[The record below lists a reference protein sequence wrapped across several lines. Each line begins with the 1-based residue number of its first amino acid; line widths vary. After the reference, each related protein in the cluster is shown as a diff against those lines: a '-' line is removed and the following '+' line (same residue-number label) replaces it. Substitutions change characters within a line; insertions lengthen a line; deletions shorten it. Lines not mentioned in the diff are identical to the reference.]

1 MAKRIAMANL
11 NARSIDII
19 NTIRENASPAYQAN
33 VPAISDNSDIPKVGE
48 ALYGYPVHA
57 NEFLNALLNQIA
69 MVRIKSALFN
79 NAYAELKKGYLE
91 FGETVEEVF
100 VAITKA
106 REFSAE
112 KAEAREFKRTLPDV
126 KSAFHL
132 MNWRVQYPITVQQE
146 DLRRAFTSADGVT
159 DLIAQIIGA
168 VMTAAEY
175 DEYLLFKYLII
186 KGIAKGK
193 LYPVSVNVTADIKNA
208 AKSFRGTSNQL
219 EFMNTKYNE
228 TGVHTVTSKGDQYIF
243 MDAQFN
249 ADYDVDVLASAF
261 NMDKATFSGHLKLID
276 DFTTFD
282 NDRFDEIR
290 ANSDMI
296 EEVTADELALMADVV
311 AVLVDKEWFQVY
323 DNLTMMTEKQVASGV
338 YWNYFYNVWK
348 TVDTSPFSNAVV
360 FINSASDVI
369 SVPEELKFVV
379 ASKVETEG
387 GAVILTLE
395 ADESTISELYR
406 SKYKFIENGSCVTNG
421 VAVQPYG
428 AFIWSDPTKTPDLTL
443 DLFGTTYFNDAFDV
457 SGAIVGNKV
466 TFFKL

>member
-1 MAKRIAMANL
+1 MAKRIAVSNL

-19 NTIRENASPAYQAN
+19 NTIRENASAQYQQN
-33 VPAISDNSDIPKVGE
+33 VPAINDDLDIPKVGE
-48 ALYGYPVHA
+48 ALYGYPSMA
-57 NEFLNALLNQIA
+57 NEFLTALINQIA
-69 MVRIKSALFN
+69 LVRIKSALFN

-126 KSAFHL
+126 KSAFHF
-132 MNWRVQYPITVQQE
+132 MNWRVQYPITIQQE
-146 DLRRAFTSADGVT
+146 DLRRAFQSADGVT

-186 KGIAKGK
+186 KGIANGK
-193 LYPVSVNVTADIKNA
+193 LYPVAVDVSTDIKNA
-208 AKSFRGTSNQL
+208 AKGFRGTSNQL
-219 EFMNTKYNE
+219 TFMNTKYNE
-228 TGVHTVTSKGDQYIF
+228 TGVHTTTSKDDQYIF

-282 NDRFDEIR
+282 NERFDEIR

-296 EEVTADELALMADVV
+296 EEVTAAELALMADVV

-323 DNLTMMTEKQVASGV
+323 DNLTLMTDKQVSSGV

-360 FINSASDVI
+360 FVNAASSPISTPATMNFTVVSKVASD
-369 SVPEELKFVV
+369 
-379 ASKVETEG
+379 G
-387 GAVILTLE
+387 RVILTLTP
-395 ADESTISELYR
+395 DESDVTGLYR
-406 SKYKFIENGSCVTNG
+406 NKYQFVQNQGCTTDG
-421 VAVQPYG
+421 VAVHPYG
-428 AFIWSDPTKTPDLTL
+428 ALVYSDPTKTPDIEFTL
-443 DLFGTTYFNDAFDV
+443 YGDTYQNAALDV
-457 SGAIVGNKV
+457 STVDAGDTV
-466 TFFKL
+466 TFTKQ

>member
-19 NTIRENASPAYQAN
+19 NTIRANASPQYQQN
-33 VPAISDNSDIPKVGE
+33 VPAISDTSDIPKVGE

-112 KAEAREFKRTLPDV
+112 KAEAREFKRSLPDV

-193 LYPVSVNVTADIKNA
+193 LYPVGVNVSSDIKNA
-208 AKSFRGTSNQL
+208 AKAFRGTSNQL

-228 TGVHTVTSKGDQYIF
+228 TGVHTVTSKNDQYIF
-243 MDAQFN
+243 MSADFN
-249 ADYDVDVLASAF
+249 ASYDVDVLASAF

-296 EEVTADELALMADVV
+296 EEVSAAELALMSDVV

-360 FINSASDVI
+360 FIDSASTVI
-369 SVPEELKFVV
+369 STPATMDFTVV
-379 ASKVETEG
+379 SKVVTDG
-387 GAVILTLE
+387 GAIILTFE
-395 ADESTISELYR
+395 PDETTVSELYR
-406 SKYKFIENGSCVTNG
+406 SKYAFVETNDCITAG

-428 AFIWSDPTKTPDLTL
+428 ALIYSDATQTPDITYTL
-443 DLFGTTYFNDAFDV
+443 YESVYVATALDATATDV
-457 SGAIVGNKV
+457 GDTV
-466 TFFKL
+466 TFTKQ

>member
-1 MAKRIAMANL
+1 MARRIAMANL

-19 NTIRENASPAYQAN
+19 NTIRENASLAYQQN
-33 VPAISDNSDIPKVGE
+33 VPQINDDIDIPKVGE
-48 ALYGYPVHA
+48 ALYGYPAHA
-57 NEFLNALLNQIA
+57 NEFLNALINQIA
-69 MVRIKSALFN
+69 LIRIKSALFN
-79 NAYAELKKGYLE
+79 NAYADLKKGYLE

-100 VAITKA
+100 VSIAKA

-159 DLIAQIIGA
+159 DLIAQIIGS

-193 LYPVSVNVTADIKNA
+193 LYPVAVDVTTDIKNA
-208 AKSFRGTSNQL
+208 AKGFRGTSNAL
-219 EFMNTKYNE
+219 TFMATKYNE
-228 TGVHTVTSKGDQYIF
+228 TGVHTTTPKGDQYIF

-282 NDRFDEIR
+282 NERFDVIR
-290 ANSDMI
+290 AESDMI
-296 EEVTADELALMADVV
+296 EEVTAAELALMADVV
-311 AVLVDKEWFQVY
+311 AVLVDQEWFQVY
-323 DNLTMMTEKQVASGV
+323 DNLTIMTDKQVASGV

-360 FINSASDVI
+360 FVNSASSPI
-369 SVPEELKFVV
+369 STPATLDFTVV
-379 ASKVETEG
+379 SKVESDG
-387 GAVILTLE
+387 HAILTFTP
-395 ADESTISELYR
+395 DETTVSEMYR
-406 SKYKFIENGSCVTNG
+406 SKYQFVQNQDCTTNG

-428 AFIWSDPTKTPDLTL
+428 ALIYSDPTKTPDIELTL
-443 DLFGTTYFNDAFDV
+443 FGDSYVSAALDV
-457 SGAIVGNKV
+457 SVTDVGDTV
-466 TFFKL
+466 TFTKQ

>member
-1 MAKRIAMANL
+1 MARRIAMANL

-19 NTIRENASPAYQAN
+19 NTIREKASLAYQQN
-33 VPAISDNSDIPKVGE
+33 VPEINDDIDIPKVGE
-48 ALYGYPVHA
+48 ALYGYPAHA
-57 NEFLNALLNQIA
+57 NEFLNALINQIA
-69 MVRIKSALFN
+69 LIRIKSALFN
-79 NAYAELKKGYLE
+79 NAYADLKKGYLE

-100 VAITKA
+100 VSIAKA

-159 DLIAQIIGA
+159 DLIAQIIGS

-193 LYPVSVNVTADIKNA
+193 LYPVAVDVTTDIKNA
-208 AKSFRGTSNQL
+208 AKGFRGTSNAL
-219 EFMNTKYNE
+219 TFMATKYNE
-228 TGVHTVTSKGDQYIF
+228 SGVHTTTPKGDQYIF

-282 NDRFDEIR
+282 NERFDVIR
-290 ANSDMI
+290 AESDMI
-296 EEVTADELALMADVV
+296 EEVTAAELALMADVV
-311 AVLVDKEWFQVY
+311 AVLVDQEWFQVY
-323 DNLTMMTEKQVASGV
+323 DNLTLMTDKQVASGV

-360 FINSASDVI
+360 FVNSASSPI
-369 SVPEELKFVV
+369 STPATLDFTVV
-379 ASKVETEG
+379 SKVESDG
-387 GAVILTLE
+387 HAILTFTP
-395 ADESTISELYR
+395 DETTVAEMYR
-406 SKYKFIENGSCVTNG
+406 SKYQFVQNQDCTTDG

-428 AFIWSDPTKTPDLTL
+428 ALIYSDPTKTPDIELTL
-443 DLFGTTYFNDAFDV
+443 FGDTYVSAALDV
-457 SGAIVGNKV
+457 SATDVGDTV
-466 TFFKL
+466 TFTKQ

>member
-1 MAKRIAMANL
+1 MARRIAMANL

-19 NTIRENASPAYQAN
+19 NTIRENASLAYQQN
-33 VPAISDNSDIPKVGE
+33 VPQINDDIDIPKVGE
-48 ALYGYPVHA
+48 ALYGYPAHA
-57 NEFLNALLNQIA
+57 NEFLNALINQIA
-69 MVRIKSALFN
+69 LIRIKSALFN
-79 NAYAELKKGYLE
+79 NAYADLKKGYLE

-100 VAITKA
+100 VSIAKA

-159 DLIAQIIGA
+159 DLIAQIIGS

-186 KGIAKGK
+186 KGVAKGK
-193 LYPVSVNVTADIKNA
+193 LYPVAVDVTTDIKNA
-208 AKSFRGTSNQL
+208 AKGFRGTSNAL
-219 EFMNTKYNE
+219 TFMATKYNE
-228 TGVHTVTSKGDQYIF
+228 TGVHTTTPKSDQYIF

-282 NDRFDEIR
+282 NERFDVIR

-296 EEVTADELALMADVV
+296 EEVTAAELALMADVV
-311 AVLVDKEWFQVY
+311 AVLVDQEWFQVY
-323 DNLTMMTEKQVASGV
+323 DNLTLMTDKQVASGV

-360 FINSASDVI
+360 FVNSASSPI
-369 SVPEELKFVV
+369 STPATLDFTVV
-379 ASKVETEG
+379 SKVESDG
-387 GAVILTLE
+387 HAILTFTP
-395 ADESTISELYR
+395 DETTVAEMYR
-406 SKYKFIENGSCVTNG
+406 SKYQFVQNQDCTTDG

-428 AFIWSDPTKTPDLTL
+428 ALIYSDPTKTPDIELTL
-443 DLFGTTYFNDAFDV
+443 FGDSYVSAALDV
-457 SGAIVGNKV
+457 STTDVGDTV
-466 TFFKL
+466 TFTKQ

>member
-1 MAKRIAMANL
+1 MARRIAMANL

-19 NTIRENASPAYQAN
+19 NTIRENASLAYQQN
-33 VPAISDNSDIPKVGE
+33 VPQINDDIDIPKVGE
-48 ALYGYPVHA
+48 ALYGYPAHA
-57 NEFLNALLNQIA
+57 NEFLNALINQIA
-69 MVRIKSALFN
+69 LIRIKSALFN
-79 NAYAELKKGYLE
+79 NAYADLKKGYLE

-100 VAITKA
+100 VSIAKA

-159 DLIAQIIGA
+159 DLIAQIIGS

-186 KGIAKGK
+186 KGVAKGK
-193 LYPVSVNVTADIKNA
+193 LYPVAVDVSTDIKNA
-208 AKSFRGTSNQL
+208 AKGFRGTSNAL
-219 EFMNTKYNE
+219 TFMATKYNE
-228 TGVHTVTSKGDQYIF
+228 TGVHTTTPKNDQYIF

-282 NDRFDEIR
+282 NERFDVIR
-290 ANSDMI
+290 AESDMI
-296 EEVTADELALMADVV
+296 EEVTAAELALMKDVV
-311 AVLVDKEWFQVY
+311 AVLVDQEWFQVY
-323 DNLTMMTEKQVASGV
+323 DNLTLMTDKQVASGV

-360 FINSASDVI
+360 FVNSASSPI
-369 SVPEELKFVV
+369 STPATLAFTVV
-379 ASKVETEG
+379 SKVESDG
-387 GAVILTLE
+387 HAILTFTP
-395 ADESTISELYR
+395 DETTVAEMYR
-406 SKYKFIENGSCVTNG
+406 SKYQFVQNQDCTTDG

-428 AFIWSDPTKTPDLTL
+428 ALIYSDPTKTPDIELTL
-443 DLFGTTYFNDAFDV
+443 FGDTYVSAALNVSTTDV
-457 SGAIVGNKV
+457 GDTV
-466 TFFKL
+466 TFTKQ

>member
-1 MAKRIAMANL
+1 MARRIAMANL

-19 NTIRENASPAYQAN
+19 NTIREKASLAYQQN
-33 VPAISDNSDIPKVGE
+33 VPEINDDIDIPKVGE
-48 ALYGYPVHA
+48 ALYGYPAHA
-57 NEFLNALLNQIA
+57 NEFLNALINQIA
-69 MVRIKSALFN
+69 LIRIKSALFN
-79 NAYAELKKGYLE
+79 NAYADLKKGYLE

-100 VAITKA
+100 VSIAKA

-159 DLIAQIIGA
+159 DLIAQIIGS

-193 LYPVSVNVTADIKNA
+193 LYPVAVDVTTDIKNA
-208 AKSFRGTSNQL
+208 AKGFRGTSNAL
-219 EFMNTKYNE
+219 TFMATKYNE
-228 TGVHTVTSKGDQYIF
+228 TGVHTTTPKGDQYIF

-282 NDRFDEIR
+282 NERFDVIR
-290 ANSDMI
+290 AESDMI
-296 EEVTADELALMADVV
+296 EEVTAAELALMADVV
-311 AVLVDKEWFQVY
+311 AVLVDQEWFQVY
-323 DNLTMMTEKQVASGV
+323 DNLTIMTDKQVASGV

-360 FINSASDVI
+360 FVNSASSPI
-369 SVPEELKFVV
+369 STPATLDFTVV
-379 ASKVETEG
+379 SKVESDG
-387 GAVILTLE
+387 HAILTFTP
-395 ADESTISELYR
+395 DETTVSEMYR
-406 SKYKFIENGSCVTNG
+406 SKYQFVQNQDCTTDG

-428 AFIWSDPTKTPDLTL
+428 ALIYSDPTKTPDIELTL
-443 DLFGTTYFNDAFDV
+443 FGDSYVSAALDV
-457 SGAIVGNKV
+457 SVTDVGDTV
-466 TFFKL
+466 TFTKQ

>member
-1 MAKRIAMANL
+1 MARRIAMANL

-19 NTIRENASPAYQAN
+19 NTIRENASLAYQQN
-33 VPAISDNSDIPKVGE
+33 VPQINDDIDIPKVGE
-48 ALYGYPVHA
+48 ALYGYPAHA
-57 NEFLNALLNQIA
+57 NEFLNALINQIA
-69 MVRIKSALFN
+69 LIRIKSALFN
-79 NAYAELKKGYLE
+79 NAYADLKKGYLE

-100 VAITKA
+100 VSIAKA

-159 DLIAQIIGA
+159 DLIAQIIGS

-186 KGIAKGK
+186 KGVAKGK
-193 LYPVSVNVTADIKNA
+193 LYPVAVDVSTDIKNA
-208 AKSFRGTSNQL
+208 AKGFRGTSNAL
-219 EFMNTKYNE
+219 TFMATKYNE
-228 TGVHTVTSKGDQYIF
+228 SGVHTTTPKGDQYIF

-282 NDRFDEIR
+282 NERFDVIR
-290 ANSDMI
+290 AESDMI
-296 EEVTADELALMADVV
+296 EEVTAAELALMNDVV
-311 AVLVDKEWFQVY
+311 AVLVDQEWFQVY
-323 DNLTMMTEKQVASGV
+323 DNLTLMTDKQVASGV

-360 FINSASDVI
+360 FVNSASSPI
-369 SVPEELKFVV
+369 STPATLDFTVV
-379 ASKVETEG
+379 SKVESDG
-387 GAVILTLE
+387 HAILTFTP
-395 ADESTISELYR
+395 DETTVAEMYR
-406 SKYKFIENGSCVTNG
+406 SKYQFVQNQDCTTDG

-428 AFIWSDPTKTPDLTL
+428 ALIYSDPTKTPDIELTL
-443 DLFGTTYFNDAFDV
+443 FGDTYVSAALDV
-457 SGAIVGNKV
+457 STTDVGDTV
-466 TFFKL
+466 TFTKQ

>member
-1 MAKRIAMANL
+1 MARRIAMANL

-19 NTIRENASPAYQAN
+19 NTIRENASLAYQQN
-33 VPAISDNSDIPKVGE
+33 VPQINDDIDIPKVGE
-48 ALYGYPVHA
+48 ALYGYPAHA
-57 NEFLNALLNQIA
+57 NEFLNALINQIA
-69 MVRIKSALFN
+69 LIRIKSALFN
-79 NAYAELKKGYLE
+79 NAYADLKKGYLE

-100 VAITKA
+100 VSIAKA

-159 DLIAQIIGA
+159 DLIAQIIGS

-186 KGIAKGK
+186 KGVAKGK
-193 LYPVSVNVTADIKNA
+193 LYPIAVDVSTDIKNA
-208 AKSFRGTSNQL
+208 AKGFRGTSNAL
-219 EFMNTKYNE
+219 TFMATKYNE
-228 TGVHTVTSKGDQYIF
+228 TGVHTTTPKGDQYIF

-282 NDRFDEIR
+282 NERFDEIR

-296 EEVTADELALMADVV
+296 EEVTAAELALMSDVV
-311 AVLVDKEWFQVY
+311 AVLVDQEWFQVY
-323 DNLTMMTEKQVASGV
+323 DNLTLMTDKQVASGV
-338 YWNYFYNVWK
+338 YWNFFYNVWK

-360 FINSASDVI
+360 FVNSASSPI
-369 SVPEELKFVV
+369 STPATLAFTVV
-379 ASKVETEG
+379 SKIASDG
-387 GAVILTLE
+387 HAILTFTP
-395 ADESTISELYR
+395 DETSIGEMYR
-406 SKYKFIENGSCVTNG
+406 SKYQFVQNQDCTTDG

-428 AFIWSDPTKTPDLTL
+428 ALIYSDPTKTPDIELTL
-443 DLFGTTYFNDAFDV
+443 FGDTYVSAALDV
-457 SGAIVGNKV
+457 STTDVGDTV
-466 TFFKL
+466 TFTKQ

>member
-1 MAKRIAMANL
+1 MARRIAMANL

-19 NTIRENASPAYQAN
+19 NTIRENASLAYQQN
-33 VPAISDNSDIPKVGE
+33 VPQINDDIDIPKVGE
-48 ALYGYPVHA
+48 ALYGYPAHA
-57 NEFLNALLNQIA
+57 NEFLNALINQIA
-69 MVRIKSALFN
+69 LIRIKSALFN
-79 NAYAELKKGYLE
+79 NAYADLKKGYLE

-100 VAITKA
+100 VSIAKA

-159 DLIAQIIGA
+159 DLIAQIIGS

-186 KGIAKGK
+186 KGVAKGK
-193 LYPVSVNVTADIKNA
+193 LYPVAVDVSTDIKNA
-208 AKSFRGTSNQL
+208 AKGFRGTSNAL
-219 EFMNTKYNE
+219 TFMATKYNE
-228 TGVHTVTSKGDQYIF
+228 TGVHTTTPKNDQYIF

-282 NDRFDEIR
+282 NERFDVIR
-290 ANSDMI
+290 AESDMI
-296 EEVTADELALMADVV
+296 EEVTAAELALMKDVV
-311 AVLVDKEWFQVY
+311 AVLVDQEWFQVY
-323 DNLTMMTEKQVASGV
+323 DNLTLMTDKQVASGV

-360 FINSASDVI
+360 FVNSASSPI
-369 SVPEELKFVV
+369 STPATLAFTVV
-379 ASKVETEG
+379 SKVESDG
-387 GAVILTLE
+387 HAILTFTP
-395 ADESTISELYR
+395 DETSVSEMYR
-406 SKYKFIENGSCVTNG
+406 SKYQFVQNQDCTTDG

-428 AFIWSDPTKTPDLTL
+428 ALIYSDPTKTPDIELTL
-443 DLFGTTYFNDAFDV
+443 FGDTYVSAALDV
-457 SGAIVGNKV
+457 STTDVGDTV
-466 TFFKL
+466 TFTKQ

>member
-1 MAKRIAMANL
+1 MARRIAMANL

-19 NTIRENASPAYQAN
+19 NTIRENASLAYQQN
-33 VPAISDNSDIPKVGE
+33 VPQINDDIDIPKVGE
-48 ALYGYPVHA
+48 ALYGYPAHA
-57 NEFLNALLNQIA
+57 NEFLNALINQIA
-69 MVRIKSALFN
+69 LIRIKSALFN
-79 NAYAELKKGYLE
+79 NAYADLKKGYLE

-100 VAITKA
+100 VSIAKA

-159 DLIAQIIGA
+159 DLIAQIIGS

-186 KGIAKGK
+186 KGVAKGK
-193 LYPVSVNVTADIKNA
+193 LYPVAVDVSTDIKNA
-208 AKSFRGTSNQL
+208 AKGFRGTSNAL
-219 EFMNTKYNE
+219 TFMATKYNE
-228 TGVHTVTSKGDQYIF
+228 SGVHTTTPKGDQYIF

-282 NDRFDEIR
+282 NERFDVIR
-290 ANSDMI
+290 AESDMI
-296 EEVTADELALMADVV
+296 EEVTAAELALMNDVV
-311 AVLVDKEWFQVY
+311 AVLVDQEWFQVY
-323 DNLTMMTEKQVASGV
+323 DNLTLMTDKQVASGV

-360 FINSASDVI
+360 FVNSASSPI
-369 SVPEELKFVV
+369 STPATLAFTVV
-379 ASKVETEG
+379 SKVESDG
-387 GAVILTLE
+387 HAILTFTP
-395 ADESTISELYR
+395 DETSVAEMYR
-406 SKYKFIENGSCVTNG
+406 SKYQFVQNQDCTTDG

-428 AFIWSDPTKTPDLTL
+428 ALIYSDPTKTPDIELTL
-443 DLFGTTYFNDAFDV
+443 FGDSYVSAALDV
-457 SGAIVGNKV
+457 STTDVGDTV
-466 TFFKL
+466 TFTKQ

>member
-1 MAKRIAMANL
+1 MARRIAMANL

-19 NTIRENASPAYQAN
+19 NTIRENASLAYQQN
-33 VPAISDNSDIPKVGE
+33 VPQINDDIDIPKVGE
-48 ALYGYPVHA
+48 ALYGYPAHA
-57 NEFLNALLNQIA
+57 NEFLNALINQIA
-69 MVRIKSALFN
+69 LIRIKSALFN
-79 NAYAELKKGYLE
+79 NAYADLKKGYLE

-100 VAITKA
+100 VSIAKA

-159 DLIAQIIGA
+159 DLIAQIIGS

-193 LYPVSVNVTADIKNA
+193 LYPVAVDVTTDIKNA
-208 AKSFRGTSNQL
+208 AKGFRGTSNAL
-219 EFMNTKYNE
+219 TFMETKYNE
-228 TGVHTVTSKGDQYIF
+228 TGVHTTTPKGDQYIF

-282 NDRFDEIR
+282 NERFDVIR
-290 ANSDMI
+290 AESDMI
-296 EEVTADELALMADVV
+296 EEVTAAELALMADVV
-311 AVLVDKEWFQVY
+311 AVLVDQEWFQVY
-323 DNLTMMTEKQVASGV
+323 DNLTLMTDKQVASGV

-360 FINSASDVI
+360 FVNSASSPI
-369 SVPEELKFVV
+369 STPATLDFTVV
-379 ASKVETEG
+379 SKVESDG
-387 GAVILTLE
+387 HAILTFTP
-395 ADESTISELYR
+395 DETTVSEMYR
-406 SKYKFIENGSCVTNG
+406 SKYQFVQNQDCTTNG

-428 AFIWSDPTKTPDLTL
+428 ALIYSDPTKTPDIELTL
-443 DLFGTTYFNDAFDV
+443 FGDSYVSAALDV
-457 SGAIVGNKV
+457 SVTDVGDTV
-466 TFFKL
+466 TFTKQ

>member
-1 MAKRIAMANL
+1 MAKRIAMSNL

-19 NTIRENASPAYQAN
+19 NTIRANASAQYQSS
-33 VPAISDNSDIPKVGE
+33 VPAINDDLDIPKVGE
-48 ALYGYPVHA
+48 ALYGYPAAA
-57 NEFLNALLNQIA
+57 NEFLTALMNQIA
-69 MVRIKSALFN
+69 QVRIKSALFN

-100 VAITKA
+100 VSIAKA

-112 KAEAREFKRTLPDV
+112 KAESREFKRTIPDV

-159 DLIAQIIGA
+159 DLIAQIISS

-175 DEYLLFKYLII
+175 DEFLLFKYLII
-186 KGIAKGK
+186 KGIANGK
-193 LYPVSVNVTADIKNA
+193 LYPVAVNVTSDIKNA
-208 AKSFRGTSNQL
+208 AKSFRGTSNAL
-219 EFMNTKYNE
+219 TFMATKYNE
-228 TGVHTVTSKGDQYIF
+228 SGVHTTSSKNDQYIF

-261 NMDKATFSGHLKLID
+261 NMDKATFTGHLKLID
-276 DFTTFD
+276 TFTEFD
-282 NDRFDEIR
+282 NERFDVIR

-296 EEVTADELALMADVV
+296 EEVTAGELALMADVV

-323 DNLTMMTEKQVASGV
+323 DNLTMMTETPVGSGI

-360 FINSASDVI
+360 FINSGSSPI
-369 SVPEELKFVV
+369 SLPATMDFTVV
-379 ASKVETEG
+379 SKVVSDGRVIVTLTPDETD
-387 GAVILTLE
+387 V
-395 ADESTISELYR
+395 SELYR
-406 SKYKFIENGSCVTNG
+406 SKYQFIENADCTADG
-421 VAVQPYG
+421 VAVHPYG
-428 AFIWSDPTKTPDLTL
+428 ALVYSDPTKKPDIEYTL
-443 DLFGTTYFNDAFDV
+443 YGATYQNAALDV
-457 SGAIVGNKV
+457 SAIDAGDTV
-466 TFFKL
+466 TFTKQ

>member
-1 MAKRIAMANL
+1 MARRIAMANL

-19 NTIRENASPAYQAN
+19 NTIRENASLAYQQN
-33 VPAISDNSDIPKVGE
+33 VPQINDDIDIPKVGE
-48 ALYGYPVHA
+48 ALYGYPAHA
-57 NEFLNALLNQIA
+57 NEFLNALINQIA
-69 MVRIKSALFN
+69 LIRIKSALFN
-79 NAYAELKKGYLE
+79 NAYADLKKGYLE

-100 VAITKA
+100 VSIAKA

-146 DLRRAFTSADGVT
+146 DFRKAFTSADGVT
-159 DLIAQIIGA
+159 DLIAQIIGS

-186 KGIAKGK
+186 KGVAKGK
-193 LYPVSVNVTADIKNA
+193 LYPVAVDVSTDIKNA
-208 AKSFRGTSNQL
+208 AKGFRGTSNAL
-219 EFMNTKYNE
+219 TFMATKYNE
-228 TGVHTVTSKGDQYIF
+228 TGVHTTTPKGDQYIF

-282 NDRFDEIR
+282 NERFDVIR

-296 EEVTADELALMADVV
+296 EEVTAAELALMKDVV
-311 AVLVDKEWFQVY
+311 AVLVDQEWFQVY
-323 DNLTMMTEKQVASGV
+323 DNLTLMTDKQVASGV

-360 FINSASDVI
+360 FVNSASSPI
-369 SVPEELKFVV
+369 STPATLTFTVV
-379 ASKVETEG
+379 SKVESDG
-387 GAVILTLE
+387 HAILTFTP
-395 ADESTISELYR
+395 DETSVGEMYR
-406 SKYKFIENGSCVTNG
+406 SKYQFVQNQDCTTDG

-428 AFIWSDPTKTPDLTL
+428 ALIYSDPTKTPDIELTL
-443 DLFGTTYFNDAFDV
+443 FGDTYVSAALDV
-457 SGAIVGNKV
+457 STTDVGDTV
-466 TFFKL
+466 TFTKQ

>member
-1 MAKRIAMANL
+1 MARRIAMANL

-19 NTIRENASPAYQAN
+19 NTIRENASLAYQQN
-33 VPAISDNSDIPKVGE
+33 VPQINDDIDIPKVGE
-48 ALYGYPVHA
+48 ALYGYPAHA
-57 NEFLNALLNQIA
+57 NEFLNALINQIA
-69 MVRIKSALFN
+69 LIRIKSALFN
-79 NAYAELKKGYLE
+79 NAYADLKKGYLE

-100 VAITKA
+100 VSIAKA

-159 DLIAQIIGA
+159 DLIAQIIGS

-193 LYPVSVNVTADIKNA
+193 LYPVAVDVTTDIKNA
-208 AKSFRGTSNQL
+208 AKGFRGTSNAL
-219 EFMNTKYNE
+219 TFMATKYNE
-228 TGVHTVTSKGDQYIF
+228 TGVHTTTPKNDQYIF
-243 MDAQFN
+243 MGAQFN

-282 NDRFDEIR
+282 NERFDVIR

-296 EEVTADELALMADVV
+296 EEVTAAELALMADVV
-311 AVLVDKEWFQVY
+311 AVLVDQEWFQVY
-323 DNLTMMTEKQVASGV
+323 DNLTLMTDKQVASGV

-360 FINSASDVI
+360 FVNSASSPI
-369 SVPEELKFVV
+369 STPATLDFTVV
-379 ASKVETEG
+379 SKVESDG
-387 GAVILTLE
+387 HAILTFTP
-395 ADESTISELYR
+395 DETTVAELYR
-406 SKYKFIENGSCVTNG
+406 SKYQFVQNQDCTTDG

-428 AFIWSDPTKTPDLTL
+428 ALIYSDPSQTPDIELTL
-443 DLFGTTYFNDAFDV
+443 FGDTYVSAALDV
-457 SGAIVGNKV
+457 SSTDVGDTV
-466 TFFKL
+466 TFTKQ